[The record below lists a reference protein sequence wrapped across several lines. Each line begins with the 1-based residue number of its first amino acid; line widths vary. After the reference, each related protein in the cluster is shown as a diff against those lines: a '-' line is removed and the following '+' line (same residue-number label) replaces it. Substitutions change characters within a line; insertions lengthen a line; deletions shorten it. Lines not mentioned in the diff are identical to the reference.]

1 MMSCYGENDLSIC
14 HQNASNI
21 VWKWSPIKLD
31 GYFSRS
37 GTNPGAINH
46 CGHIFIAIRFT
57 TDTAAPS
64 VVA

>member
-1 MMSCYGENDLSIC
+1 MERTIFLFITDMPAILF
-14 HQNASNI
+14 
-21 VWKWSPIKLD
+21 WKWLPVNLD
-31 GYFSRS
+31 SYFGRS

-46 CGHIFIAIRFT
+46 CEQIFIAIRFT

>member
-1 MMSCYGENDLSIC
+1 MERIFLFVIKMPTILF
-14 HQNASNI
+14 
-21 VWKWSPIKLD
+21 WKWLPIEVD
-31 GYFSRS
+31 SSFSRS

-46 CGHIFIAIRFT
+46 CEHIFIAIRFT